1 MSEAITQLTLAGQS
15 NLPVSPPDI
24 PGLSA
29 ASVKRLYEDDLR
41 QIVFPSVILREKIS
55 WGEEG
60 IGSDTTLNEV
70 VRIRTEELERFLCRA
85 ATLAVPFAGTPMPL
99 RFEALAGDSHQGA
112 CRPLLFH
119 LPERSMVLKF
129 ADPRPYLLLAH
140 VLENLSDGIGVNLR
154 MPAIVPDPDNEW
166 YFVPFLRKRQSMA
179 YDLDRYMFS
188 MGALT
193 AVAYCL
199 HISDLHLENVVV
211 DGEKP
216 VIIDPEFILANFY
229 SNDPAARLRNT
240 GFLSHNVHFSAL
252 RGGDV
257 SKSPMFTL
265 DVHRRADGGI
275 DYTKR
280 VDGFRNRMRDICSLE
295 LADPA
300 KYREIVVAGF
310 ESSYAWMARNKHVLC
325 DMVHGLVTDD
335 FRIRFLYRKTRQYAA
350 VIHMLN
356 LPCLYAPD
364 IWELGIF
371 QRFKASGSFAPR
383 PSRRALK
390 AEWADLLARDVPY
403 FWMNAGD
410 TKIRHRTGPVQNW
423 RLSECPRALA
433 IRSIQELRQADVRS
447 HIAVLNEFF
456 DISLSKNAVAD
467 VGGVR
472 EC

>member
-1 MSEAITQLTLAGQS
+1 MSEAITPLTLAGQS
-15 NLPVSPPDI
+15 DLAVSPPDF
-24 PGLSA
+24 PGLNA
-29 ASVKRLYEDDLR
+29 ASVTRLYAGDLR
-41 QIVFPSVILREKIS
+41 QIVFPSASLRQTLC

-60 IGSDTTLNEV
+60 IGSETTLNEV
-70 VRIRTEELERFLCRA
+70 ARIRAEKLERFLQRA
-85 ATLAVPFAGTPMPL
+85 ATIAVPFAGTSPL
-99 RFEALAGDSHQGA
+99 RFEALAGDSHHGA

-119 LPERSMVLKF
+119 FPERSMVLKF
-129 ADPRPYLLLAH
+129 TDPRPYQLLAQ
-140 VLENLSDGIGVNLR
+140 VLDHLSDAIGVDLK
-154 MPAIVPDPDNEW
+154 MPSIVSDPDNEW
-166 YFVPFLRKRQSMA
+166 YFVPFIEGRRSVA
-179 YDLDRYMFS
+179 YDVDRYMFS

-193 AVAYCL
+193 AVAYGL
-199 HISDLHLENVVV
+199 HMSDLHLENVVV

-216 VIIDPEFILANFY
+216 VIIDPEFILANFD
-229 SNDPAARLRNT
+229 SGDPAARLRNT

-252 RGGDV
+252 RGGDIA
-257 SKSPMFTL
+257 KKPMFTL

-275 DYTKR
+275 EYAKQ
-280 VDGFRNRMRDICSLE
+280 VEGFRNRVRDVGSLD

-300 KYREIVVAGF
+300 KFRDIVVAGF
-310 ESSYAWMARNKHVLC
+310 EVAYAWMVGNRDVLC
-325 DMVHGLVTDD
+325 DIIGQMVTDD

-423 RLSECPRALA
+423 RLSECPRTLA

-456 DISLSKNAVAD
+456 DISLTKKAVTD
-467 VGGVR
+467 VAVNR
-472 EC
+472 